1 MKAAILEISTEA
13 FRKMFQIPKEAR
25 VVDVESDLY
34 RHGVLL
40 IKVVGVGPKIPEGAC
55 IQRFYGTIHQARSAD
70 GDLLEPVIDWGLPDE
85 TLSP

>member
-1 MKAAILEISTEA
+1 MKAAILEITPEA
-13 FRKMFQIPKEAR
+13 LRQMLQLPKEAT
-25 VVDVESDLY
+25 VIDVEPNLY

>member
-1 MKAAILEISTEA
+1 MKAAILEISPEA
-13 FRKMFQIPKEAR
+13 FRQMFQIPKAAR

-34 RHGVLL
+34 RHGVLQ
-40 IKVVGVGPKIPEGAC
+40 IKVVGVGPDVPDGAC
-55 IQRFYGTIHQARSAD
+55 IQRFCGTISQARSAD